1 MFEVGRCEIQAIEI
15 SAVVIGL
22 KTSTITNK
30 MKFQI
35 HSFDR
40 KYDRSKFSCGKE
52 PLDKYLKEQASQ
64 DINRNVASVFV
75 LIEENKTQ
83 ILAYYT
89 LSSYIILIEELQ
101 DDFARRLPRYPQLPA
116 TLLGRLAV
124 DQKIQ
129 RTGLG
134 EFMLL
139 DALDKALTCS
149 NDIGSLAVVVQPLD
163 DDAFSFYKKYGFQNL
178 KQDPTTLYLPMK
190 TVADLLKPSH
200 S

>member
-1 MFEVGRCEIQAIEI
+1 MIGFHTTPTKKTMNVQIKSFEP
-15 SAVVIGL
+15 
-22 KTSTITNK
+22 
-30 MKFQI
+30 
-35 HSFDR
+35 

-64 DINRNVASVFV
+64 DMKRNVASVFV
-75 LIEENKTQ
+75 LIEENNTQ

-89 LSSYIILIEELQ
+89 LSSYSILIEELQ

-149 NDIGSLAVVVQPLD
+149 NDIASLAVVVQPLD
-163 DDAFSFYKKYGFQNL
+163 DDAFSFYKKYGFQNF

-190 TVADLLKPSH
+190 TVATLLQPSQPSH
-200 S
+200 P